1 MPILRAEIATYVETW
16 NEHRIRSQR
25 QRPNHVPGVPNQLYT
40 DASTPRYGWS
50 PDIEFLAQLDE
61 AMKDV
66 GKRLKQ
72 SDSYSVINYLDS
84 DAYLF
89 NKTLT

>member
-16 NEHRIRSQR
+16 NEHRIRPQR

-50 PDIEFLAQLDE
+50 PDMEFLAQLDE
-61 AMKDV
+61 VVKDV
-66 GKRLKQ
+66 GQLLQQR
-72 SDSYSVINYLDS
+72 DSYP
-84 DAYLF
+84 
-89 NKTLT
+89 LTN